1 MRQLLNAQLQL
12 GETDIGDI
20 QFDPYSRDDIP
31 QILRGLQYLY
41 TTPAICDE
49 VFKHLERIL
58 PAGIDAGNG
67 RPGMELWDIFVLGTV
82 RLNLNC
88 DYDRVM
94 ELANEHRTLREILGH
109 GLVDENDQYRL
120 QTVKDNVSLLTRE
133 VLDDINQLVVRGGHA
148 LLGQADEPLAGRCDS
163 SVVETDIHF
172 PTDTSLLTDAM
183 RKVIGLC
190 GQAGEMFGVLGWR
203 QFQYNFQCLKN
214 LYRQAVKLKR
224 STSKDE
230 AKVEARE
237 AQIKAAHQAFMDR
250 SKYYLERAQETVK
263 ELEPMALAGA
273 MVAEIECYI
282 AHAERQIDQ
291 IRRRV
296 IEGETIPHAEKVFS
310 VFEEHTEWISKGKAG
325 VPVELGLR
333 VCVLEDTMGFI
344 LHHQVMEKQTDDKVA
359 VSMIEETQARFPR
372 LRLCSFD
379 KGFYTPQNR
388 EALQER
394 LEKVVL
400 PKKGKWSKKDR
411 EIETEAE
418 FVAARKRHSSVES
431 AINALEVH
439 GLDRC
444 PDHGIE
450 GFKRY
455 IALAIVARNIQ
466 KIGAILQQSARA
478 AAQRT
483 ARIQKRA
490 A

>member
-1 MRQLLNAQLQL
+1 M
-12 GETDIGDI
+12 
-20 QFDPYSRDDIP
+20 
-31 QILRGLQYLY
+31 
-41 TTPAICDE
+41 
-49 VFKHLERIL
+49 
-58 PAGIDAGNG
+58 
-67 RPGMELWDIFVLGTV
+67 
-82 RLNLNC
+82 
-88 DYDRVM
+88 
-94 ELANEHRTLREILGH
+94 
-109 GLVDENDQYRL
+109 
-120 QTVKDNVSLLTRE
+120 
-133 VLDDINQLVVRGGHA
+133 
-148 LLGQADEPLAGRCDS
+148 
-163 SVVETDIHF
+163 
-172 PTDTSLLTDAM
+172 
-183 RKVIGLC
+183 
-190 GQAGEMFGVLGWR
+190 
-203 QFQYNFQCLKN
+203 
-214 LYRQAVKLKR
+214 
-224 STSKDE
+224 
-230 AKVEARE
+230 
-237 AQIKAAHQAFMDR
+237 
-250 SKYYLERAQETVK
+250 
-263 ELEPMALAGA
+263 
-273 MVAEIECYI
+273 

-296 IEGETIPHAEKVFS
+296 IKGEKIPHEEKVFS

-359 VSMIEETQARFPR
+359 VSIIEETQARFPR

-411 EIETEAE
+411 KIETEEE

-466 KIGAILQQSARA
+466 KLGAILQQRARETAQRKARA
-478 AAQRT
+478 HKQAA
-483 ARIQKRA
+483 
-490 A
+490 

>member
-1 MRQLLNAQLQL
+1 MRDIINTQLQL
-12 GETDIGDI
+12 GEIDIGNI
-20 QFDPYSRDDIP
+20 KFDPHSRDDIP
-31 QILRGLQYLY
+31 QILRGLQYIY
-41 TTPAICDE
+41 TTPEIRDE
-49 VFKHLERIL
+49 VFNCLEQII
-58 PAGIDAGNG
+58 PEETDAGNG
-67 RPGMELWDIFVLGTV
+67 RPGMVLWDILVLGTL

-94 ELANEHRTLREILGH
+94 ELANEHRTLREMLGH

-120 QTVKDNVSLLTRE
+120 QTIKDNVRLLTQE
-133 VLDDINQLVVRGGHA
+133 VLDEINQIVVRGGHD
-148 LLGQADEPLAGRCDS
+148 LLGKADEPLTGRCDS
-163 SVVETDIHF
+163 FVVETDVHF
-172 PTDTSLLTDAM
+172 PTDTSLLIDAM

-190 GQAGEMFGVLGWR
+190 GQAGEEFGVLGWR
-203 QFQYNFQCLKN
+203 QSQYNFRCLKN
-214 LYRQAVKLKR
+214 LYRKAVKLKR
-224 STSKDE
+224 SSSKDE

-237 AQIKAAHQAFMDR
+237 AQIKETHEALLDR
-250 SKYYLERAQETVK
+250 SRYYLERAKETVK
-263 ELEPMALAGA
+263 ELQGINFADAIVE
-273 MVAEIECYI
+273 EIGCYI
-282 AHAERQIDQ
+282 SHAERQIDQ

-296 IEGETIPHAEKVFS
+296 IKGEKIAHEEKVFS

-359 VSMIEETQARFPR
+359 VLMVEETQARFPR
-372 LRLCSFD
+372 LGVCSFD

-411 EIETEAE
+411 AIETEEE
-418 FVAARKRHSSVES
+418 FVAVRKRHSSVES

-466 KIGAILQQSARA
+466 KIGAILQKRARE
-478 AAQRT
+478 AAQRK
-483 ARIQKRA
+483 ARSQKRA

>member
-1 MRQLLNAQLQL
+1 
-12 GETDIGDI
+12 
-20 QFDPYSRDDIP
+20 
-31 QILRGLQYLY
+31 
-41 TTPAICDE
+41 
-49 VFKHLERIL
+49 
-58 PAGIDAGNG
+58 
-67 RPGMELWDIFVLGTV
+67 
-82 RLNLNC
+82 
-88 DYDRVM
+88 
-94 ELANEHRTLREILGH
+94 
-109 GLVDENDQYRL
+109 
-120 QTVKDNVSLLTRE
+120 
-133 VLDDINQLVVRGGHA
+133 
-148 LLGQADEPLAGRCDS
+148 
-163 SVVETDIHF
+163 
-172 PTDTSLLTDAM
+172 
-183 RKVIGLC
+183 
-190 GQAGEMFGVLGWR
+190 
-203 QFQYNFQCLKN
+203 
-214 LYRQAVKLKR
+214 
-224 STSKDE
+224 
-230 AKVEARE
+230 
-237 AQIKAAHQAFMDR
+237 MDR
-250 SKYYLERAQETVK
+250 SEYYLERAQETVK
-263 ELEPMALAGA
+263 ALEPMVLAGA
-273 MVAEIECYI
+273 MVAEIEYYI

-333 VCVLEDTMGFI
+333 VCVLEDTLGFI

-418 FVAARKRHSSVES
+418 FVAARKCHSSVES

-466 KIGAILQQSARA
+466 KIGAIVQQSARA